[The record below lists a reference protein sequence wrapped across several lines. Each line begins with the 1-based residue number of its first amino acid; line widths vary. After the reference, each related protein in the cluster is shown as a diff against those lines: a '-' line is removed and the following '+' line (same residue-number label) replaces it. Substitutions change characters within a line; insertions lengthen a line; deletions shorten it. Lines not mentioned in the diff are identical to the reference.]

1 MSTFTGSRDVFD
13 RVGTT
18 TGVTISTGEY
28 TGTNSKVLTF
38 ATTSAQQRADHT
50 FTYEVPYNPPIHS
63 GTFNSVFGI
72 FEQVL
77 TNCTTGVSTTDWR
90 AWCSKDATVQD
101 TYYLTSYI
109 PPSSGTFTYTRATRF
124 TTAPWIYQSR
134 VQQTITRSREFNYD
148 FQMYSTT
155 EDSLGNP
162 TFNLWWVYPNSST
175 QTEVNGAGG
184 DYLYYTALILEI
196 TSTQPA
202 RLTDTLTSEADGVP
216 FYRTGTVWY
225 TKSTRDLFGQSIDA
239 GIGTST
245 KTYFVGASPLSNPGV
260 QFNYSP
266 EFITMGYGYTEW
278 ARSFSG
284 YAPAGAGTRSSE
296 YGELTSHAGV
306 LDLWPFERWDTW
318 WDSTTESYYLRPG
331 VAMVAPGV
339 IALPPWCGVSS
350 MIDGVGSVS
359 ALVDGENISYT
370 TASSTESSSG
380 TVTFVTIESSSFT
393 YKIEK
398 MGAPVTYYQGNEGR
412 LSPNNLGLGDNINF
426 YNSGDIVETS
436 TFYELT
442 GTEILKN
449 YFALNESLV
458 LPKRATLTGGF
469 SISNNPWYLYPRVV
483 QAPAKHMIYP
493 ETIALWGCF
502 DTATGSTPAT
512 TIYSEYTT
520 FLKSA
525 YSRFRPIV
533 LASLA

>member
-1 MSTFTGSRDVFD
+1 M
-13 RVGTT
+13 
-18 TGVTISTGEY
+18 
-28 TGTNSKVLTF
+28 
-38 ATTSAQQRADHT
+38 
-50 FTYEVPYNPPIHS
+50 
-63 GTFNSVFGI
+63 
-72 FEQVL
+72 
-77 TNCTTGVSTTDWR
+77 
-90 AWCSKDATVQD
+90 
-101 TYYLTSYI
+101 
-109 PPSSGTFTYTRATRF
+109 
-124 TTAPWIYQSR
+124 
-134 VQQTITRSREFNYD
+134 YD
-148 FQMYSTT
+148 FEMYSTT
-155 EDSLGNP
+155 EDSLGNIKYE
-162 TFNLWWVYPNSST
+162 WWRAYPNSST
-175 QTEVNGAGG
+175 QTEGSGAGG
-184 DYLYYTALILEI
+184 NYFYNPASVVEI
-196 TSTQPA
+196 TSTQQVW
-202 RLTDTLTSEADGVP
+202 LIETLTTEADGVP
-216 FYRTGTVWY
+216 VYRTGTVWY

-245 KTYFVGASPLSNPGV
+245 KLFYIGAAPLSYTGV
-260 QFNYSP
+260 QFNYAP
-266 EFITMGYGYTEW
+266 EFITMGFGYTEW
-278 ARSFSG
+278 ARSFDG

-306 LDLWPFERWDTW
+306 LDLWPFEQWDTW

-359 ALVDGENISYT
+359 AMVDGENISYT

-380 TVTFVTIESSSFT
+380 TVTFVSIESSSFT

-412 LSPNNLGLGDNINF
+412 LSPNNLGLADNMDF

-436 TFYELT
+436 RFYELT

-449 YFALNESLV
+449 YFALNESFV
-458 LPKRATLTGGF
+458 LRNGAMLTGAF
-469 SISNNPWYLYPRVV
+469 TNITNPWYLYPRVV

-502 DTATGSTPAT
+502 DTATGSIPAT

-520 FLKSA
+520 FLKGS